1 MAAALTSIGDSEGAI
16 QAHLDALAINPNL
29 YGVRSDLGNIFKSLG
44 RLDEAEVCKNSHSS
58 VETVPTLPIS
68 PRDRPLATPG
78 ERNFPKTE
86 NLRANDGHV
95 RRMTVRKRSAWL
107 TARASFVCSIHS
119 KWAGLFL
126 PIPGMVLV
134 LGKNRSKVSLKF
146 WTFLYHFQKK
156 IFHLTSERCISALW
170 TVSKRSTPRA

>member
-1 MAAALTSIGDSEGAI
+1 MVSVPTSGTFLSPLGGWTKPKYVKIPI
-16 QAHLDALAINPNL
+16 QVWIW
-29 YGVRSDLGNIFKSLG
+29 
-44 RLDEAEVCKNSHSS
+44 
-58 VETVPTLPIS
+58 TVPTLPIS

-95 RRMTVRKRSAWL
+95 RRMTVGKRSAWL

-146 WTFLYHFQKK
+146 WTFFYHFQKK
-156 IFHLTSERCISALW
+156 YFILLANAASLRFGQCPKGQHPAL
-170 TVSKRSTPRA
+170 RG